1 MHKKTSHTLEELE
14 AELKTYRDERE
25 RIKDFIG
32 KIGGK
37 TDAKNDNIINLVF
50 FASIF
55 LLMIFDII
63 RHALDLS
70 YIPLPPLFSVE
81 VAIFLVSIKIVW
93 MIHRQTKVNHFE
105 FWTLNSIEYRIN
117 NLSRQLN
124 EIEKKIENIDRPN
137 KTPGHR

>member
-1 MHKKTSHTLEELE
+1 MDKKTTPSIEELE
-14 AELKTYRDERE
+14 AELKIYREERE

-32 KIGGK
+32 RIGGK
-37 TDAKNDNIINLVF
+37 TDAKNDKIINSVF
-50 FASIF
+50 FISIF
-55 LLMIFDII
+55 LLMIFDIV
-63 RHALDLS
+63 RHALELN
-70 YIPLPPLFSVE
+70 IPLPPLFSVE

-124 EIEKKIENIDRPN
+124 ELQQKIEDAHLFN
-137 KTPGHR
+137 KNSRS

>member
-1 MHKKTSHTLEELE
+1 MSDKTTHTLEELE
-14 AELKTYRDERE
+14 SELKTYRDERE
-25 RIKDFIG
+25 RIKDIIG

-37 TDAKNDNIINLVF
+37 TDARNDKTIKLIF
-50 FASIF
+50 FISIF
-55 LLMIFDII
+55 LLMVFDIV
-63 RHALDLS
+63 RHAFDLS

-81 VAIFLVSIKIVW
+81 LAIFLVSIKIVW

-124 EIEKKIENIDRPN
+124 ELQKKIEDSDKNN
-137 KTPGHR
+137 KTAVS